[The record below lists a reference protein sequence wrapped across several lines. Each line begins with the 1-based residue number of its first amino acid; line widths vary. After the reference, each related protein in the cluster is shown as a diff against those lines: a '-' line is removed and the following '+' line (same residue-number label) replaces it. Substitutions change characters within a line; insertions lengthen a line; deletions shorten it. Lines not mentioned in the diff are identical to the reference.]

1 MTRRPTIHDV
11 ARAAG
16 VSKSTVSLVF
26 QKNPV
31 VRAETRALVL
41 RAIEDLGYVYNRNAA
56 NLRSARPGLIGQGV
70 VGLILPDLR
79 EAFCAG
85 FATTLQVAL
94 AQRGYTTLIA
104 NTLGDPALQAQSLA
118 ALIDHGISALV
129 IAPLPDLPEDT
140 FAPLR
145 RAGLPVL
152 QVLHRAAEDL
162 PFIAATGPLAG
173 PDGAGFGLHLAE
185 TLLAWAEDGILPA
198 SETLPPAR
206 SLVHDA

>member
-31 VRAETRALVL
+31 VKAETRALVL

-56 NLRSARPGLIGQGV
+56 NLRTTRPGLMGMGPV
-70 VGLILPDLR
+70 GAGLVGLILPDLR

-94 AQRGYTTLIA
+94 AQRGYAMLIG
-104 NTLGDPALQAQSLA
+104 NTLGDPAALTQNLA
-118 ALIDHGISALV
+118 AMIDHGVVALV
-129 IAPLPDLPEDT
+129 LAPPPAPPEET
-140 FAPLR
+140 CAALR

-152 QVLHRAAEDL
+152 QVLHRAVEDL
-162 PFIAATGPLAG
+162 PFLAPGKADCDSAA
-173 PDGAGFGLHLAE
+173 FGLKLAE
-185 TLLAWAEDGILPA
+185 VLLAWVEDA
-198 SETLPPAR
+198 TLPEVSPPA
-206 SLVHDA
+206 LLP